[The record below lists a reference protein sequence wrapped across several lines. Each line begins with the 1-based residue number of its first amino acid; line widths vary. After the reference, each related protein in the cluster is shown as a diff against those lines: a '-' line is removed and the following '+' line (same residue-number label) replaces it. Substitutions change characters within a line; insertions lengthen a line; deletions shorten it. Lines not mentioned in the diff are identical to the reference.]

1 MVKNLMVRM
10 DDDLHKKLKAFC
22 VENDLSI
29 KQQIV
34 NSVMELFSSEKQ
46 TFEMDKENRKIPQG
60 EK

>member
-1 MVKNLMVRM
+1 M